1 MVKIPSAIKLT
12 FNKILIFDRENMHL
26 GETLFITSCKDLR
39 LGVDKASLKRNR
51 SQCPSLPPKNSSRS
65 CRW

>member
-1 MVKIPSAIKLT
+1 MVEIPSAIKLA

-39 LGVDKASLKRNR
+39 LGVDKASL
-51 SQCPSLPPKNSSRS
+51 
-65 CRW
+65 